1 MHVDKYRCTVL
12 TTNLRTAPLHKP
24 PPLPPP
30 LQPPPPPRHRQR
42 PPQTLQNKTKP
53 RTCIV
58 YTRLR
63 LLLFY
68 GIKSSFF
75 LVSFRLYLQSPPE
88 AVESP
93 PSLLVLFKKVRGRW
107 VVGAGV
113 GHRKKSEFRVSL
125 SVKTMHGL
133 SDTLL
138 C

>member
-12 TTNLRTAPLHKP
+12 TTSLRTALLHKP

-58 YTRLR
+58 CTRLR
-63 LLLFY
+63 LLFFTGL
-68 GIKSSFF
+68 KVLFF

-113 GHRKKSEFRVSL
+113 GHRKKSEFSVSL

>member
-1 MHVDKYRCTVL
+1 MYSVYEIKTSFFFTGLRVL
-12 TTNLRTAPLHKP
+12 
-24 PPLPPP
+24 
-30 LQPPPPPRHRQR
+30 
-42 PPQTLQNKTKP
+42 
-53 RTCIV
+53 
-58 YTRLR
+58 
-63 LLLFY
+63 
-68 GIKSSFF
+68 FF

>member
-1 MHVDKYRCTVL
+1 MYSVYEI
-12 TTNLRTAPLHKP
+12 
-24 PPLPPP
+24 
-30 LQPPPPPRHRQR
+30 
-42 PPQTLQNKTKP
+42 KTSF
-53 RTCIV
+53 
-58 YTRLR
+58 
-63 LLLFY
+63 FY
-68 GIKSSFF
+68 GIKSFFLRVF

>member
-1 MHVDKYRCTVL
+1 MYSVYEI
-12 TTNLRTAPLHKP
+12 
-24 PPLPPP
+24 
-30 LQPPPPPRHRQR
+30 
-42 PPQTLQNKTKP
+42 KT
-53 RTCIV
+53 
-58 YTRLR
+58 
-63 LLLFY
+63 
-68 GIKSSFF
+68 SFF
-75 LVSFRLYLQSPPE
+75 LRDKEFFIYLVSFRLYLQSPPE

-113 GHRKKSEFRVSL
+113 GHRKKSEFSVSL